1 MDSILHVVSR
11 VIEDITK
18 ILVNVHILSLFIINL
33 TETPRRA
40 WDATEGYTMSRRFY
54 RIIEVFAGIVTPLAK
69 R

>member
-1 MDSILHVVSR
+1 MDDILHAVSV

-40 WDATEGYTMSRRFY
+40 LSETEDYTVFKRFY